1 MGKADNIL
9 NKISEYQR
17 ELVKIQNNCGHT
29 KKEIKF
35 INQKEGVRWICK
47 ECKMLIGWP
56 TDFELKKW
64 AKK

>member
-35 INQKEGVRWICK
+35 IKQKEGVRWNCN

-56 TDFELKKW
+56 TDFELKK
-64 AKK
+64 

>member
-35 INQKEGVRWICK
+35 IHNHSH
-47 ECKMLIGWP
+47 LILKYCYQNH
-56 TDFELKKW
+56 FENHSLL
-64 AKK
+64 